1 MWGSL
6 HSPFFDL
13 IWTQHVP
20 SLVEQLRGTFQPSLL
35 FFFLPLHDPRLHL
48 LQHQQQGLVSGRL
61 RHHRGEK
68 GQLQKTTVWNGR
80 SEIDLCVTLSWS
92 RILKQQLLHKSLFIY
107 QQIIQLRNMI
117 QHLQYNEQHKL
128 ADLCLSLNS
137 PASHIFRG
145 TEALK
150 VSDHDWSKAALNLKQ
165 HIVDFCI
172 HDLRMAS
179 FGEANRSAALAS

>member
-1 MWGSL
+1 MWRSL
-6 HSPFFDL
+6 HSPFSDL
-13 IWTQHVP
+13 IWTQRVP

-68 GQLQKTTVWNGR
+68 GQLQKTTVWNRR

-92 RILKQQLLHKSLFIY
+92 RILKRQLLDKRLFVY

-117 QHLQYNEQHKL
+117 QHRQHNEQRKL
-128 ADLCLSLNS
+128 ADLCQVYTVQH
-137 PASHIFRG
+137 PA
-145 TEALK
+145 EALK
-150 VSDHDWSKAALNLKQ
+150 ISDHDWSNAALHMKQ
-165 HIVDFCI
+165 HIVDSW
-172 HDLRMAS
+172 LQN
-179 FGEANRSAALAS
+179 GEL